1 MNYRHELK
9 FFVTD
14 RDLELIKYRLKPLLC
29 PDIHQNGSGY
39 MVRSLYF
46 DDFQDT
52 CRKENED
59 GIGNRKKIRIRIYNG
74 DDTLIKLEEKIRQWD
89 RIYKEVSVL
98 SKAACMGY
106 MNGKAG
112 NLTDSCSKPER
123 ALYTR
128 IKLKGM
134 HPVCIVEYERSA
146 WVDPKGNVR
155 ITFDKNIGGSSQVKH
170 FLDKRIMSVPLLPK
184 GINILEIKYD
194 ALFPQY
200 LYEAL
205 NMGTLQRCS
214 FSKYYYAR
222 AVIA

>member
-14 RDLELIKYRLKPLLC
+14 SDLELIRYRLKPLLC
-29 PDIHQNGSGY
+29 PDIHQNGNSY

-46 DDFQDT
+46 DDFQNA
-52 CRKENED
+52 CRRENES

-74 DDTLIKLEEKIRQWD
+74 DDTLIKLEQKIRQWD

-98 SKAACMGY
+98 SKAVCIDY
-106 MNGKAG
+106 MDGKAG
-112 NLTDSCSKPER
+112 NLANSCSKQER
-123 ALYTR
+123 ALYIK

-134 HPVCIVEYERSA
+134 QPVCIVEYERSA
-146 WVDPKGNVR
+146 WVEPKGNVR
-155 ITFDKNIGGSSQVKH
+155 ITFDKNISGSSKVEH

-184 GINILEIKYD
+184 GISILEIKYD

-205 NMGTLQRCS
+205 NIGTLQRCS

-222 AVIA
+222 AIVT

>member
-14 RDLELIKYRLKPLLC
+14 RDLELIRYRLKPLLC
-29 PDIHQNGSGY
+29 PDIHQNGNSY
-39 MVRSLYF
+39 TVRSLYF

-52 CRKENED
+52 CRKENEN
-59 GIGNRKKIRIRIYNG
+59 GIGNRKKTRIRIYNG

-89 RIYKEVSVL
+89 RIHKEVGVL
-98 SKAACMGY
+98 SKAACLGY

-112 NLTDSCSKPER
+112 NPADDCSKQER
-123 ALYTR
+123 ALYTG

-146 WVDPKGNVR
+146 WVEQKGNVR
-155 ITFDKNIGGSSQVKH
+155 ITFDKNISGSSQVKH
-170 FLDKRIMSVPLLPK
+170 FLDKRIMSAPLLPK
-184 GINILEIKYD
+184 GIHILEIKYD

-205 NMGTLQRCS
+205 NIGTLQRCS

-222 AVIA
+222 AINT

>member
-14 RDLELIKYRLKPLLC
+14 SDLELIRYRLKPLLC
-29 PDIHQNGSGY
+29 PDSYQNGNSY

-52 CRKENED
+52 CRRENEN

-74 DDTLIKLEEKIRQWD
+74 DDTLIKLEQKIRQWD
-89 RIYKEVSVL
+89 RIHKDVSVL
-98 SKAACMGY
+98 SKEVCIDY
-106 MNGKAG
+106 VNGKAE
-112 NLTDSCSKPER
+112 NLANNCSKQER
-123 ALYTR
+123 ALYTK

-134 HPVCIVEYERSA
+134 RPVCIVEYERSA
-146 WVDPKGNVR
+146 WVEPKGNVR
-155 ITFDKNIGGSSQVKH
+155 ITFDKNISGSSKVQH
-170 FLDKRIMSVPLLPK
+170 FLDKRIMSVPLLSK
-184 GINILEIKYD
+184 GISILEIKYD

-205 NMGTLQRCS
+205 NIGTLQRCS

-222 AVIA
+222 AIAT